1 MNLMKKNNILT
12 LVMLTI
18 TFVAIFSIFLGWI
31 YTLIIILTLVC
42 SSLIFIWHVSNIV
55 VLLSCL
61 FTFIGFVWLSYKLM
75 RKYLAC
81 CRKSLAIN
89 NKLSV
94 DCKLIPT
101 MLSFYGS
108 LITGALLTIHH
119 ISFTLGDILINIF
132 VVVLCLAITTYVYFF
147 EDCYSLLK
155 KYNH

>member
-1 MNLMKKNNILT
+1 MLKKNNILILVISIIT
-12 LVMLTI
+12 LVAVL
-18 TFVAIFSIFLGWI
+18 SIFLGWI

-42 SSLIFIWHVSNIV
+42 SPLILIWHLSNII
-55 VLLSCL
+55 VLFSCL
-61 FTFIGFVWLSYKLM
+61 FTFIGFICLSYKLM

-94 DCKLIPT
+94 NCKSIPT

-119 ISFTLGDILINIF
+119 ISFTLGDIFINIC
-132 VVVLCLAITTYVYFF
+132 VVVLCLAITTCVYFF
-147 EDCYSLLK
+147 EDCYSLFK
-155 KYNH
+155 KYSQ